1 MATLPD
7 VCTDKFGRDTDDF
20 CFYLANSSYIC
31 NNEFIHYKIKRHR
44 QRRIIS
50 HTQAYTVSSART
62 AL

>member
-31 NNEFIHYKIKRHR
+31 NNEFIHYKIKRRR

-50 HTQAYTVSSART
+50 HT
-62 AL
+62 